1 MAKSEKKFETINAIA
16 ALSAAAAAVDKIG
29 SKRVYYCQRCLNHN
43 RLEPRKNH
51 KCECVYANCA
61 CNKCILVE
69 KRRVLNT
76 QLHELEDVAD
86 VENEVGVNDHCGLA
100 ARSKGVTDSLVLR
113 IRTLHSSVMLLPVD
127 NVSDADL
134 ITVSVAV
141 HANVLI
147 DQLFLL

>member
-1 MAKSEKKFETINAIA
+1 MMRFETINAIA

-86 VENEVGVNDHCGLA
+86 VENEVGVDDHCGLA
-100 ARSKGVTDSLVLR
+100 ARSKGG
-113 IRTLHSSVMLLPVD
+113 
-127 NVSDADL
+127 
-134 ITVSVAV
+134 
-141 HANVLI
+141 
-147 DQLFLL
+147 

>member
-1 MAKSEKKFETINAIA
+1 MMRFETINAIA

-29 SKRVYYCQRCLNHN
+29 FKRVYYCQRCLNHN

-86 VENEVGVNDHCGLA
+86 VENEVGVDDHCGLA
-100 ARSKGVTDSLVLR
+100 TRSKGG
-113 IRTLHSSVMLLPVD
+113 
-127 NVSDADL
+127 
-134 ITVSVAV
+134 
-141 HANVLI
+141 
-147 DQLFLL
+147 